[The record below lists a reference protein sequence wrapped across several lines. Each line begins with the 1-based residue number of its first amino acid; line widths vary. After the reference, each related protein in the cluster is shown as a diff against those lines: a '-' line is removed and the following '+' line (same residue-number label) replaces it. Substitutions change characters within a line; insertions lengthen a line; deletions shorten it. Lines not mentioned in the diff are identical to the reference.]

1 MAENFPN
8 LGSKKG
14 QRNEK
19 AQMTPNRINPKQIT
33 LRLIKIKFSKS
44 RTRGI
49 LKVAIENLLIICKRT
64 PIRLSASFFAKPH
77 SPGESVWYIQNT
89 ERKKKNSTKNTLPRN
104 NNLFKERDNVF
115 PRQITTEGIHHH

>member
-77 SPGESVWYIQNT
+77 SPGESV
-89 ERKKKNSTKNTLPRN
+89 
-104 NNLFKERDNVF
+104 
-115 PRQITTEGIHHH
+115 

>member
-8 LGSKKG
+8 LGSKKR

-49 LKVAIENLLIICKRT
+49 LKVAIEKLLSY
-64 PIRLSASFFAKPH
+64 IR
-77 SPGESVWYIQNT
+77 E
-89 ERKKKNSTKNTLPRN
+89 LP
-104 NNLFKERDNVF
+104 
-115 PRQITTEGIHHH
+115 